1 MPQSFRTARAAI
13 VTFPRLV
20 TVNGSTAQA
29 RVIVDELVRSGVAD
43 AVLCPGSRNAPLAFA
58 LARAETLGL
67 LRLHVRIDERTAGF
81 LALGLALAS
90 GRPVPVAVTSGT
102 AVANLHPAVLE
113 ASHSG
118 VPLLVLAADRPP
130 ELVGTGA
137 SQTIAQTGLF
147 GGAVRGSAVL
157 ATPPSRATDAD
168 ARRWRAALARVLA
181 AARGAGAGG
190 PGPVQLDLP
199 YAEPLVPDD
208 GPPVPGSGTAGLLG
222 GGVAPGRD
230 DGGPWTVVAPPVR
243 TPAPLPL
250 DPAAPTLVVAG
261 GGGPAAAPA
270 LLGGAPLVAEPTSP
284 WWAHALRA
292 GPWLLDRAELRPAQ
306 VVVLGRPTLHRAVAR
321 LLADPDVA
329 VYADPGPDG
338 APWTDVPGTVRA
350 VGALP
355 ALAPPPGFADAWA
368 AADRAASAALD
379 RALDGG
385 VADGAPGLA
394 LARAVVAAQPDGGQ
408 LVLGSSN
415 PVRDVALAAAPRAGL
430 TVRSNR
436 GVAGIDG
443 TVSTATGAALAHRG
457 GPTALLLGDLTLLHD
472 TTGMLAGRAEAV
484 PDLTTVVLDDDGGGI
499 FSLLEQG
506 GDEHAHAFER
516 VFGTPVGAD
525 LLGLARAAGW
535 SAADWS
541 GDPAELAA
549 RPGSGRRLVRVAAS
563 RGGLRDTHAA
573 LRAAVTAAPDG

>member
-1 MPQSFRTARAAI
+1 M
-13 VTFPRLV
+13 
-20 TVNGSTAQA
+20 NGSTAQA
-29 RVIVDELVRSGVAD
+29 RVIVDELVRNGVAD

-137 SQTIAQTGLF
+137 SQTIEQTGLF
-147 GGAVRGSAVL
+147 GGAVRRSAVL
-157 ATPPSRATDAD
+157 ATPPPHATDAD
-168 ARRWRAALARVLA
+168 AQRWRAALVRVLA
-181 AARGAGAGG
+181 AATGAGAGG

-208 GPPVPGSGTAGLLG
+208 GPPVPGSGPAGLLG
-222 GGVAPGRD
+222 GAVAPGRD
-230 DGGPWTVVAPPVR
+230 DGGPWTAVAPPVP

-250 DPAAPTLVVAG
+250 DPAAPTWSSPAAGTGRGPGAARRGPAG
-261 GGGPAAAPA
+261 GGADLAVVGARAARGTLVAGSRGAAPRPGRRPRTSHTAPCPRPAARRPGRRGVRRPRSGRHPVDRRPRHRPRGRGPARPGPAAG
-270 LLGGAPLVAEPTSP
+270 LHRGLGG
-284 WWAHALRA
+284 R
-292 GPWLLDRAELRPAQ
+292 RP
-306 VVVLGRPTLHRAVAR
+306 GRGCGAR
-321 LLADPDVA
+321 
-329 VYADPGPDG
+329 PGARRRRHG
-338 APWTDVPGTVRA
+338 R
-350 VGALP
+350 
-355 ALAPPPGFADAWA
+355 
-368 AADRAASAALD
+368 R
-379 RALDGG
+379 
-385 VADGAPGLA
+385 PGLA

-415 PVRDVALAAAPRAGL
+415 PVRDVALAAAPRTGL

-443 TVSTATGAALAHRG
+443 TVSTAVGATLAHRD

-472 TTGMLAGRAEAV
+472 TTGMLAGPAEPV
-484 PDLTTVVLDDDGGGI
+484 PDLTAVVLDDDGGGI

-506 GDEHAHAFER
+506 ADEHAHAFER

-541 GDPAELAA
+541 GDPTELAA
-549 RPGSGRRLVRVAAS
+549 RPGSGRRLVRVAAT
-563 RGGLRDTHAA
+563 RDGLRDTHAA
-573 LRAAVTAAPDG
+573 LRAAVAAALDG